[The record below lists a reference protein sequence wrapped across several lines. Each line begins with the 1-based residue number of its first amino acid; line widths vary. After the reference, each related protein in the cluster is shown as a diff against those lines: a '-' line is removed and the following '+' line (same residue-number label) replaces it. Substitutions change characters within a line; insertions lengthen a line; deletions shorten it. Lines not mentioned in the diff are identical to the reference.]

1 MLCCAKICSAYAQ
14 VPIAVK
20 DQRLEEV
27 CDLIDLAVHNAVGIA
42 LYSFQDFAWYAMP
55 APPSLMRTSKQGTPR
70 LLPPSK
76 PQNRVSRDQL
86 GPARTCSSSRVILGP
101 ARPPR

>member
-1 MLCCAKICSAYAQ
+1 MAKICSAYAQ

-42 LYSFQDFAWYAMP
+42 LYSFQDFAWYAMA
-55 APPSLMRTSKQGTPR
+55 APPR
-70 LLPPSK
+70 
-76 PQNRVSRDQL
+76 
-86 GPARTCSSSRVILGP
+86 
-101 ARPPR
+101 

>member
-1 MLCCAKICSAYAQ
+1 VLCCAKICSAYAQ

-42 LYSFQDFAWYAMP
+42 LYSFQDFAWYAMA
-55 APPSLMRTSKQGTPR
+55 APPR
-70 LLPPSK
+70 
-76 PQNRVSRDQL
+76 
-86 GPARTCSSSRVILGP
+86 
-101 ARPPR
+101 